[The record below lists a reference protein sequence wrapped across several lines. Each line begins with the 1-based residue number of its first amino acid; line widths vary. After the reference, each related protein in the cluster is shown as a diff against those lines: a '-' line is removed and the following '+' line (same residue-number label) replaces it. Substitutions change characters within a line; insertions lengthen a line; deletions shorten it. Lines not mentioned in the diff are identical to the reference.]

1 MNTFS
6 YLRSKILFM
15 YNAYIV
21 DALRSPVG
29 KYAGSLSQTRPDDL
43 AAAVIKGII
52 ERNPSLDP
60 ELVEDVIL
68 GAANQSGEDNRNVG
82 RMSALLAGLP
92 ITTGGLT
99 VNRLCASGLQAIMD
113 AAKALHCQ
121 EGSVYISGGVES
133 MSRAPFVMAKSYEA
147 FSRSTEIYDTT
158 IGWRFINPALSK
170 LHYPFT
176 MGETAENVAEEWKI
190 SREDQDKFALE
201 SQNKYFAAKAMNR
214 FEDEILPI
222 QVKSGKE
229 LIQFSTDEHPRESSL
244 EKLASLKPAFKQ
256 GGSVTAGNSSGI
268 NDGAACLLMMNETA
282 LKSQNATPM
291 ARVVSLAIAGV
302 SPHIMGV
309 GPIPAT
315 KKALQRAGL
324 SIADIGLVELNE
336 AFASQS
342 IACLRDL
349 EINPDII
356 NVNGGS
362 IAIGHPL
369 GASGARISTTLLHE
383 MKKRKVKY
391 GLATMCIGVGQGAAI
406 IYENLNV

>member
-15 YNAYIV
+15 YNAYMV

-147 FSRSTEIYDTT
+147 FSI
-158 IGWRFINPALSK
+158 FK
-170 LHYPFT
+170 LK
-176 MGETAENVAEEWKI
+176 N
-190 SREDQDKFALE
+190 
-201 SQNKYFAAKAMNR
+201 
-214 FEDEILPI
+214 
-222 QVKSGKE
+222 
-229 LIQFSTDEHPRESSL
+229 
-244 EKLASLKPAFKQ
+244 
-256 GGSVTAGNSSGI
+256 
-268 NDGAACLLMMNETA
+268 
-282 LKSQNATPM
+282 
-291 ARVVSLAIAGV
+291 
-302 SPHIMGV
+302 
-309 GPIPAT
+309 
-315 KKALQRAGL
+315 
-324 SIADIGLVELNE
+324 
-336 AFASQS
+336 
-342 IACLRDL
+342 
-349 EINPDII
+349 
-356 NVNGGS
+356 
-362 IAIGHPL
+362 
-369 GASGARISTTLLHE
+369 
-383 MKKRKVKY
+383 
-391 GLATMCIGVGQGAAI
+391 
-406 IYENLNV
+406 